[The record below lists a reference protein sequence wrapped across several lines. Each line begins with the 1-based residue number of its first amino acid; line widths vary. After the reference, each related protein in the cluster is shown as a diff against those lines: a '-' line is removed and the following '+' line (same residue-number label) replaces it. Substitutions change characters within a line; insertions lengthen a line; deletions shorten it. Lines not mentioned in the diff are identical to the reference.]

1 MNHMTFITIS
11 ELTLYFIEYSK
22 LVEIPCL
29 QILQTESQNE
39 ETDNSYGEEDL
50 LERKIQEFA

>member
-11 ELTLYFIEYSK
+11 ELTLYFIEFSK

-39 ETDNSYGEEDL
+39 ETENW
-50 LERKIQEFA
+50 